1 MKVVVYQDEL
11 GNVSLYERPGARPVE
26 AELAEGYAVSSK
38 DAGQPLI
45 VKDGGK
51 LDMSA
56 QRALECGILQVPPL
70 PRKTP

>member
-1 MKVVVYQDEL
+1 
-11 GNVSLYERPGARPVE
+11 VE

-56 QRALECGILQVPPL
+56 QRALECGILQMPPL